1 MNSQFKAFLSK
12 YKISIFL
19 FPLVIYFLFS
29 KGEYTLL
36 DYADLII
43 HEAGHFFFRVFGEFL
58 YMAGGTMMQI
68 VFPLFIALYFLKN
81 LYLPGFQIFLFWL
94 AHNLI
99 NISVYAADAETRV
112 LPLLGHGKHD
122 WYYLLS
128 KLGILSY
135 AEIVGLI
142 FFLLSIIVF
151 LLCLMTPL
159 ILDRYAGIS

>member
-94 AHNLI
+94 AHNFR
-99 NISVYAADAETRV
+99 T
-112 LPLLGHGKHD
+112 HD
-122 WYYLLS
+122 I
-128 KLGILSY
+128 G
-135 AEIVGLI
+135 
-142 FFLLSIIVF
+142 
-151 LLCLMTPL
+151 
-159 ILDRYAGIS
+159 